1 MSQSLSQIYVH
12 AIFGTKNREKI
23 ITPEIESEL
32 HSYISGVLKH
42 IECPVL
48 EINSVPD
55 HIHILYRLSKNISLA
70 KSLQEL
76 KRESSA
82 FMKLKGISNFTWQ
95 GGYGAF
101 SVSSS
106 KIETVRNYIKN
117 QKEHHKT
124 VTFKNE
130 VEQFF
135 KEYGI
140 DKYDTGFFWNE

>member
-1 MSQSLSQIYVH
+1 MSQSLSQIYIHV
-12 AIFGTKNREKI
+12 IFGTKNREKI
-23 ITPEIESEL
+23 ITPKIESEL

-82 FMKLKGISNFTWQ
+82 FMKLKGISNFSWQ

-106 KIETVRNYIKN
+106 KIETVRKYIKN

-124 VTFKNE
+124 VSFKDE
-130 VEQFF
+130 IEQFF
-135 KEYGI
+135 QQYENNKF
-140 DKYDTGFFWNE
+140 DSCFFWE